1 MFSVRLYRWYTPNP
15 TVIVDPYPVE
25 IDIEQTI
32 NGIGLARV
40 VFAAD
45 TVWSAVHNDA
55 VLVVSYYPAP
65 AQPVQLFVGFV
76 VERRIID
83 DTRTYVEL
91 IAAGPETILT
101 RRVNAYSENTTNI
114 TSFNATSNDRRIDE
128 IIQTLIDYNFRS
140 QATTANGRAGNAAM
154 SWTINTDLNI
164 DGWYPR
170 VECAYQNVFKVIKS
184 LVQERKGRFWG
195 EVSLP
200 VGATPT
206 VTFRYRSPSSSP
218 PTAANE
224 IPINPKSY
232 TADRVSIKYSNVFRR
247 FIAVGAGSGNNRP
260 AVAAFPTAYGAVDA
274 DPEEVIT
281 YQSTDLSVLQSLAET
296 KTLEPPEY
304 RAIVDIETPGS
315 PNFLPGITHP
325 LGSRF
330 TVIAGS
336 VREPVELISY
346 RVGQREKQTPRWQ
359 VRVRVL

>member
-1 MFSVRLYRWYTPNP
+1 MFSIQLYRWYSPGP

-40 VFAAD
+40 VFSSA

-55 VLVVSYYPAP
+55 VLAISYYPAP

-76 VERRIID
+76 TERRIIE
-83 DTRTYVEL
+83 DTRTFVEL

-101 RRVNAYSENTTNI
+101 RRVNAYPENTANI
-114 TSFNATSNDRRIDE
+114 TSFNASSNDRRIDE

-140 QATTANGRAGNAAM
+140 QATTLNGRAGNAAM

-164 DGWYPR
+164 DNWYPR
-170 VECAYQNVFKVIKS
+170 SECAYQNVFKVIKS

-200 VGATPT
+200 VGTTPT
-206 VTFRYRSPSSSP
+206 VTFRYRSPSSAP
-218 PTAANE
+218 PATANE
-224 IPINPKSY
+224 IPITPKSY
-232 TADRVSIKYSNVFRR
+232 TVDRVSIKYTNVFRR
-247 FIAVGAGSGNNRP
+247 FVAVGAGSGNNRP
-260 AVAAFPTAYGAVDA
+260 AVAAFPTAYGAADA

-281 YQSTDLSVLQSLAET
+281 YQSTDPTVLQSLAET

-304 RAIVDIETPGS
+304 RAIVDIESGS

-330 TVIAGS
+330 TVVAGS

-346 RVGQREKQTPRWQ
+346 RVSQREKQAPRWQ